1 MIMVLPQWPRPQ
13 RFMFD
18 SEAAYLVAR
27 NDYLIHEK
35 RRQKQIRLSQM
46 FFTIMIYAL
55 FAMAA
60 LTIIGL
66 AYLTYI
72 TFWS

>member
-1 MIMVLPQWPRPQ
+1 MIMNLPEWPRPE

-27 NDYLIHEK
+27 NDYLIYEK
-35 RRQKQIRLSQM
+35 RRQKQIRLNQT
-46 FFTIMIYAL
+46 FLTVIIYAL
-55 FAMAA
+55 LTMAA
-60 LTIIGL
+60 LTILGL
-66 AYLTYI
+66 AYLTYL

>member
-1 MIMVLPQWPRPQ
+1 MIMNLPQWPRPE

-27 NDYLIHEK
+27 NDYLIYEK
-35 RRQKQIRLSQM
+35 RRQKQIRLNQT
-46 FFTIMIYAL
+46 FLTVIIYAL
-55 FAMAA
+55 LTMAA
-60 LTIIGL
+60 LTILGL
-66 AYLTYI
+66 AYLTYL